1 MAQTPKTLSLVFKRS
16 DNHRRK
22 MTTVTEPD
30 RESMHR
36 IAEKIQFDL
45 LEGSVMD
52 DKILHQ
58 NSGKMIARAYAYR
71 ELPAECIIAIPKPR
85 TPEYNPE

>member
-1 MAQTPKTLSLVFKRS
+1 MS
-16 DNHRRK
+16 
-22 MTTVTEPD
+22 TVTEPD
-30 RESMHR
+30 RESMCR

-45 LEGSVMD
+45 LEGSVID

-58 NSGKMIARAYAYR
+58 HSGEMIAGTYAHR
-71 ELPAECIIAIPKPR
+71 ELPAECIITIPKPR